1 MISISMLEQKK
12 DQTMKT
18 LLFTLQDLLNLAASN
33 NRIKVIKLGKPEI
46 KQTCAVIPSFS
57 CNAMHSK
64 DTIAVLA
71 V

>member
-1 MISISMLEQKK
+1 
-12 DQTMKT
+12 MKT